1 MKYTPRLKQKYQ
13 TEVVDSLKGN
23 YKSVMQVPKLV
34 KICLNQGIGSA
45 ASDKKQI
52 EAAQNEMTMITGQ
65 KAVLTKSKKDISNFK
80 LRKGM
85 PVGVMVTLR
94 GDQMYEFLD
103 RFVTSTLPRVR
114 DFNGLSD
121 KGFDGRGNYTMGI
134 KEQIAFPE
142 ISIDKINKITG
153 MDITFVTDT
162 ESDTE
167 ALALLKELGLPF
179 KKNDAS
185 EKAREDK
192 LLANNEIQSIIT
204 ALGCGFGE
212 DEDDPHSFNPEK
224 LRYHKVVI
232 MTDADVDGS
241 HIRTLL
247 LTFFWRKMKSL
258 VQGGFVYMAMPP
270 LYKIKQGRKE
280 RYAYTDAERDVV
292 IQRLQ
297 SENETAKINIQRYKG
312 LGEMNAEQLWDTT
325 MNAETRTLMQVTV
338 DHIQEEET
346 NVRFRELMG
355 TEVEHRR
362 KFITEKAKFA
372 TNIDI

>member
-94 GDQMYEFLD
+94 GNKMYEFLD
-103 RFVTSTLPRVR
+103 RFVTSTMPRVR

-179 KKNDAS
+179 KKNDAV
-185 EKAREDK
+185 EKEREEQIEKEREESRREAEEAARAEGVEEEGKKEADRRAALSQEERDKEDAEAKENKDTEEDK
-192 LLANNEIQSIIT
+192 DNNEES
-204 ALGCGFGE
+204 AKA
-212 DEDDPHSFNPEK
+212 DD
-224 LRYHKVVI
+224 
-232 MTDADVDGS
+232 
-241 HIRTLL
+241 
-247 LTFFWRKMKSL
+247 
-258 VQGGFVYMAMPP
+258 
-270 LYKIKQGRKE
+270 
-280 RYAYTDAERDVV
+280 
-292 IQRLQ
+292 
-297 SENETAKINIQRYKG
+297 SENK
-312 LGEMNAEQLWDTT
+312 
-325 MNAETRTLMQVTV
+325 
-338 DHIQEEET
+338 
-346 NVRFRELMG
+346 
-355 TEVEHRR
+355 
-362 KFITEKAKFA
+362 
-372 TNIDI
+372 